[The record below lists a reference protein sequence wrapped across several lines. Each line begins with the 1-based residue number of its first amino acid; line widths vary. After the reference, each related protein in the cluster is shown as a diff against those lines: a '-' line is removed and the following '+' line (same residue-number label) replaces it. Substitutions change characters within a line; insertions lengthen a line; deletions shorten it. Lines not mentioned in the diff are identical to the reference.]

1 MPKKTKR
8 QKIAAEMH
16 KSKIAAQHTEVHSVE
31 SIQQPKTD
39 IKQTSKKTLFTTE
52 STLFFKKDLTKSLV
66 VTGILLAVELGIYI
80 AQLNGL
86 SFSISLPF

>member
-16 KSKIAAQHTEVHSVE
+16 KHKIAAQHTEISQ
-31 SIQQPKTD
+31 STPLQQPKTET
-39 IKQTSKKTLFTTE
+39 KQALKKALFTTE
-52 STLFFKKDLTKSLV
+52 STLFFKKDLTKSLL
-66 VTGILLAVELGIYI
+66 VTGVLLAVELGIYI

-86 SFSISLPF
+86 SFSINLPF